1 MKPVKDAIKSKHL
14 YIYVGLIFADVAI
27 AATAKV
33 PSQIVT
39 GAI

>member
-1 MKPVKDAIKSKHL
+1 MKPMKDAIKSKHL
-14 YIYVGLIFADVAI
+14 HIYVRLIFANVAI
-27 AATAKV
+27 AAMAKV